1 MIRALPL
8 AAVLLISSATAAVAA
23 QTVKVQ
29 LPCDSGYQMLSPT
42 GAQVLVMCKDESVHL
57 VSLPDGSDR
66 LLFPAERR
74 TNSFSFSQDGKW
86 LAAGFHDGTVEL
98 LPAQGAAA
106 ARRWKA
112 DSNRIDQ
119 LYFFADAKKLFVS
132 AMNHPGTIWELTETP
147 TLRATLQDKFGGV
160 ASVAVSPDGKLL
172 VAGGGDTVV
181 RWYDT
186 TTWKM
191 SHEYDGFLLDTF
203 ALIFTPDGKY
213 LLAGGVDARVTVFDA
228 ASGKQ
233 LRQLPPQAGASVGDI
248 DFLSDHSEAVTEY
261 FDNAGEKPPYR
272 LVWNLTT
279 GNSTPVQINFNPTC
293 GSVIQGTLWVC
304 NTDGRTLTI
313 TQQQ

>member
-1 MIRALPL
+1 MKRALSL
-8 AAVLLISSATAAVAA
+8 VAVLLISAAAPA
-23 QTVKVQ
+23 IASQAIKVR
-29 LPCDSGYQMLSPT
+29 LPCESPYQMLSPT
-42 GAQVLVMCKDESVHL
+42 GAQALVLCKDESVHL
-57 VSLPDGSDR
+57 VNLPDGSER

-74 TNSFSFSQDGKW
+74 TNGLAFSQDGKW

-98 LPAQGAAA
+98 LPTQGAAA
-106 ARRWKA
+106 IRQWKA

-132 AMNHPGTIWELTETP
+132 AMNHPGTIWELTGTP
-147 TLRATLQDKFGGV
+147 SLRATLQDKFGGV

-186 TTWKM
+186 TTWQM
-191 SHEYDGFLLDTF
+191 LLEYDGFLLDTF
-203 ALIFTPDGKY
+203 TLVFTPDGKY
-213 LLAGGVDARVTVFDA
+213 LLAGGADARVTVFDA
-228 ASGKQ
+228 ATGKQ

-279 GNSTPVQINFNPTC
+279 GKSTPFQIDFHPTC
-293 GSVIQGTLWVC
+293 GTVVEGKLWLC
-304 NTDGRTLTI
+304 NTDVRTLTI